1 MSESGRMPH
10 VAIDEYVTG
19 ALSPDEQRAVEAHIF
34 ECDECRAELEATRRL
49 HARLQAALDDE
60 PGPSERVRRDVF
72 AQIAARPQASSAGVA
87 APDVANVAG
96 APGAPGGRAGEPTN
110 VVRPSRWSRAPSLPR
125 WAQLAAVVLIVVQ
138 AALLIRPLT
147 EPAVP
152 PDQVVPRGVGQ
163 AALHLRVVFNPAATD
178 AQIRDVLRTLG
189 ARVVDGPSASGAYRL
204 ELQGADP
211 KTVAAAIAAARAQ
224 QDVLQSVD
232 ATP

>member
-19 ALSPDEQRAVEAHIF
+19 VLSPDEQRTVEMHIF

-49 HARLQAALDDE
+49 HARLQAALDTE

-72 AQIAARPQASSAGVA
+72 AQIAARPPAASTGVPAPA
-87 APDVANVAG
+87 ATQVADATS
-96 APGAPGGRAGEPTN
+96 APGGRVGEPGN

-152 PDQVVPRGVGQ
+152 PDQVEPRGVAQ
-163 AALHLRVVFNPAATD
+163 APAHLRVVFNPAATD
-178 AQIRDVLRTLG
+178 AQIRAVLQTLG
-189 ARVVDGPSASGAYRL
+189 ARIVDGPSAAGAYRL
-204 ELQGADP
+204 ELRGADP
-211 KTVAAAIAAARAQ
+211 KAVAAAIAAARAQ
-224 QDVLQSVD
+224 PEVLQSVD
-232 ATP
+232 AAP